1 MAARRHDLFFA
12 SIRSGQAAMM
22 DALIAAEPE
31 LLTDTI
37 DLSHRGMPADAPGM
51 SALHV
56 AVSAGQ
62 VEAARRLIEHG
73 VDLNLR
79 NAYGR
84 LAVHDAFEYG
94 RQEIADLLFDA
105 GCEVDAAA
113 AAAFSRNDD
122 LRKRLPAEANDMT
135 TGTTPLGWAAYG
147 QNVEGAKLL
156 IAAGAKVT
164 GDPYDE
170 LAWGPACDVCAMGV
184 AEVLLA
190 AGADPNWRD
199 PDGGTP
205 MHNVIASPLVGEPSF
220 FIEVLLAAGADRSIK
235 DAAGHTALELARAQ
249 KTVLAYQPASG
260 KPAKN
265 LDRTIEV
272 LSA

>member
-1 MAARRHDLFFA
+1 MPARRHDLFFA

-37 DLSHRGMPADAPGM
+37 DFSHRGQAADAAGM
-51 SALHV
+51 TALHV

-73 VDLNLR
+73 IDLNAR
-79 NAYGR
+79 NSAGR
-84 LAVHDAFEYG
+84 MALHDAFEYG
-94 RQEIADLLFDA
+94 QTEIVQMLFDA
-105 GCEVDAAA
+105 GCEVDACA
-113 AAAFSRNDD
+113 AAAFGRNDD
-122 LRKRLPAEANDMT
+122 LKKCLPAQANDLT
-135 TGTTPLGWAAYG
+135 TGLTPLGWAAYG
-147 QNVEGAKLL
+147 QNLEGAKML

-164 GDPYDE
+164 GDPFDE

-184 AEVLLA
+184 AKLMLE

-199 PDGGTP
+199 VDGGTP
-205 MHNVIASPLVGEPSF
+205 LHNVINSPLVGEPSY
-220 FIEVLLAAGADRSIK
+220 FIETLLEAGADPTIK
-235 DAAGHTALELARAQ
+235 DNAGHTALDLARAQ
-249 KTVLAYQPASG
+249 KTIQTYQQ
-260 KPAKN
+260 AKGGPRKD

-272 LSA
+272 LSR